1 MLSQLSISHLRNIAD
16 LNFQPGTD
24 INLLLGENGSG
35 KTSVLEAIHML
46 ALGRSFRT
54 RSLKKA
60 IQFGEKQFQITA
72 KTEMKTPVGL
82 QYDTATGLQIR
93 LNSAPLKRLSELA
106 SQLPLQYI
114 SANCHQFFELGPR
127 FRRQLVDWGVFHV
140 EPSFNFHWQ
149 SYKKILLQRN
159 SALKKRKNNT
169 EIRLWDEHLVQH
181 GEKITALR
189 QSYLQTLLQ
198 DFSVIFTRLCT
209 DYKAAEFS
217 LRHKSGWLKD
227 QDFHSALVAGFDRDR
242 SLGYT
247 KSGSHAADWSFR
259 INDADPAEM
268 LSRGQQKIFYLALCM
283 AQGSLSNNT
292 RRDKTILLIDD
303 LSSELD
309 VSHQQTV
316 LAELENLPVQSFIT
330 SADSSLKSMIQREKD
345 LAFHVKH
352 GALDTKES

>member
-1 MLSQLSISHLRNIAD
+1 VLSQLSISYLRNITD
-16 LNFQPGTD
+16 LSFQPGTD

-35 KTSVLEAIHML
+35 KTSILEAIHLL

-54 RSLKKA
+54 RTLKNA
-60 IQFGEKQFQITA
+60 LQFGEKQFQITA
-72 KTEMKTPVGL
+72 ITETQTPVGL
-82 QYDTATGLQIR
+82 QFHSTSGLQIR

-140 EPSFNFHWQ
+140 EPIFNFHWQ

-159 SALKKRKNNT
+159 SALKKRKNVD
-169 EIRLWDEHLVQH
+169 EIRVWDEHLVLH
-181 GEKITALR
+181 GEKINALR
-189 QSYLQTLLQ
+189 QKYLHVMMQ
-198 DFSVIFTRLCT
+198 DFSMIFTRLCS
-209 DYKAAEFS
+209 DYNTAEFS
-217 LRHKSGWLKD
+217 LRHKSGWSKG
-227 QDFHSALVAGFDRDR
+227 QDLRSSLEAGFERDR

-268 LSRGQQKIFYLALCM
+268 LSRGQQKLFYLALSM
-283 AQGSLSNNT
+283 AQGSLSMNKE
-292 RRDKTILLIDD
+292 RDKTILLIDD

-309 VSHQQTV
+309 RSHQETV
-316 LAELENLPVQSFIT
+316 LVELEKLPVQSFIT
-330 SADSSLKSMIQREKD
+330 SADSSLKELINREKD
-345 LAFHVKH
+345 LVFHVKH
-352 GALDTKES
+352 GTVDEIVP